1 MDRSSPKS
9 PVKTRDPLCKLRNTA
24 ESRLARTPVIPV
36 ALTPDET
43 RRTLHEL
50 RVHQIEL
57 EMQNEE
63 LRRTQAEL
71 AAARRRYFDLYNL
84 APIGY
89 LTLSE
94 SGLILEANLSA
105 ATLLGV
111 TSRALVNQPLSRFI
125 RREDQDPYYLWRKR
139 LFAATTP
146 QALELRLASKDGSP
160 LWVLLAA
167 TLADGHDSDAAGRV
181 MLTDITG
188 RKRAEDNLLNLNE
201 QLESRVLERTA
212 ELHQS
217 VQALEAEIT
226 QRQRLECAI
235 LELSEREQCSIGQD
249 LHEGLGQELAGIAM
263 LGDVHARQLQA
274 ESHPQSAAAA
284 KIATYIRTTI
294 DGTRRLATDLYP
306 IELERCGLLPA
317 LGDLAAETSHRCG
330 VRCELQQS
338 GEAPILEKSAEIHLF
353 RIVQEGIANA
363 VKHGG
368 AQHIRIE
375 SLVRD
380 GMQCFAVTDDGI
392 GFDPASAHSGMGLH
406 LMHYRARVIGAQI
419 VIERPAQG
427 GCRVSCRLPLAKP
440 PL

>member
-1 MDRSSPKS
+1 MPRPSSKP
-9 PVKTRDPLCKLRNTA
+9 PVNSDDPLRNLRSTA
-24 ESRLARTPVIPV
+24 ESRLGRSPAIPA
-36 ALTPDET
+36 ALTPEEM

-63 LRRTQAEL
+63 LRRTQVEL
-71 AAARRRYFDLYNL
+71 ATARLRYFDLYNL

-105 ATLLGV
+105 ATLLGG
-111 TSRALVNQPLSRFI
+111 TCRALVKQPLSRFI
-125 RREDQDPYYLWRKR
+125 RREDQEPYYLWRKR

-146 QALELRLASKDGSP
+146 QACELRLASKDGSP

-167 TLADGHDSDAAGRV
+167 TLTHGEDGDAAGRV
-181 MLTDITG
+181 MLTDITA
-188 RKRAEDNLLNLNE
+188 RKQAEDNLLKLNE

-217 VQALEAEIT
+217 VQSLEAEIT
-226 QRQRLECAI
+226 QRQRLACAI
-235 LELSEREQCSIGQD
+235 LELSEREQCSLGQD

-274 ESHPQSAAAA
+274 ESHPLSAAAA

-306 IELERCGLLPA
+306 IELDRCGLLLA
-317 LGDLAAETSHRCG
+317 LEDLAAETSHRCG
-330 VRCELQQS
+330 IRCELQQS
-338 GEAPILEKSAEIHLF
+338 GDAPTVEKSAEIHLY
-353 RIVQEGIANA
+353 RIVQESIANA
-363 VKHGG
+363 VNHGG

-375 SLVRD
+375 SLARD
-380 GMQCFAVTDDGI
+380 GMQVFAVTDDGV

-406 LMHYRARVIGAQI
+406 LMHYRARVIGAQL
-419 VIERPAQG
+419 VVERSAQG

-440 PL
+440 L